1 MRLQIDNFVKARYNL
16 NVVKGIRTWKNSI
29 LQRKC
34 LIPIRDSIK
43 RRNMGRQTASLLIVL
58 IFLWSGCEDSI
69 GQFKVKVVTPYR
81 RPVEGATVEGGF
93 DWESFQVKT
102 DSRGIAIL
110 PIFALNYNAFI
121 YKNNFF
127 PKYIDFSQF
136 PSIFPPHTYT
146 ITPTP
151 EQLKP
156 IGDVEGWSIQFNQ
169 GTLVTLDSHGGY
181 HVYSYSSQG
190 IHQILSIQFPT
201 SSIRDTQLRGN
212 TLWFSTHSDGVYV
225 YSLADPFNPQQLYH
239 LNITGYLR
247 KLAINDSVVVVGT
260 SSREELRVY
269 SYNTSGE
276 IQELS
281 RFGNHLGVNL
291 NFRGDYLI
299 VLDYHDHLP
308 AIYDFH
314 DPANPFLVYNGIEPE
329 YWHGF
334 LYENYLILTP
344 KWEFIGEKT
353 NYKIIDL
360 SDPASPSTAGFFYA
374 DSRLIQII
382 DENTAIGR
390 YYIWSGATSILH
402 GNIASDF
409 KTTATVTDNP
419 WVQNFLH
426 KFEGCSFPF
435 FIIGKRLYM
444 LELEE

>member
-1 MRLQIDNFVKARYNL
+1 VK
-16 NVVKGIRTWKNSI
+16 I
-29 LQRKC
+29 
-34 LIPIRDSIK
+34 
-43 RRNMGRQTASLLIVL
+43 
-58 IFLWSGCEDSI
+58 
-69 GQFKVKVVTPYR
+69 VTPNR
-81 RPVEGATVEGGF
+81 QPVEGITVEGGI
-93 DWESFQVKT
+93 DWEDFQVKT

-110 PIFALNYNAFI
+110 PIFALYYDPLI

-127 PKYIDFSQF
+127 PRRIDLTRSAFY
-136 PSIFPPHTYT
+136 PPPYTYT

-156 IGDVEGWSIQFNQ
+156 IGDVEGWSIQFDQ
-169 GTLVTLDSHGGY
+169 GTLITIDYRGGY

-212 TLWFSTHSDGVYV
+212 TLWFSTHDDGIYV
-225 YSLADPFNPQQLYH
+225 YSLADPFDPQQLYH

-247 KLAINDSVVVVGT
+247 KLAINDSFVVVGT

-291 NFRGDYLI
+291 NFIDNYLI

-314 DPANPFLVYNGIEPE
+314 DPANPFLVFDGIEPD

-334 LYENYLILTP
+334 LYENYLILIP
-344 KWEFIGEKT
+344 KWELIGEKT

-360 SDPASPSTAGFFYA
+360 SDPANPSPAGSFYA
-374 DSRLIQII
+374 DSRLTQII

-390 YYIWSGATSILH
+390 YHIYSGATSLLR
-402 GNIASDF
+402 GNITSDF
-409 KTTATVTDNP
+409 KTTAIVTDNP

-426 KFEGCSFPF
+426 QFEGCSFPF
-435 FIIGKRLYM
+435 IIIGKRLYK
-444 LELEE
+444 LEAQ